1 MPMLTDELL
10 KKLDGISDGSV
21 KGYPVK
27 NLYRLMYTPELW
39 MVAYSNL
46 QSNKGAMTK
55 GVNED
60 TLDGFSKARVDGII
74 QKLREG
80 TYEPNP
86 VRRTSIP
93 KSNGNS
99 RPLGIPRGTDKLVQ
113 EVARI
118 ILERIYEPVF
128 SDFSH
133 GFRPKRSCHTVS
145 DCVKNTWN
153 GTKWICDVDITGFF
167 DNSTVVYC
175 HFWRQCDTLRPYPI
189 LWMQGQTAHATSHH
203 SARSHRD
210 RPCGHLS
217 RSL

>member
-1 MPMLTDELL
+1 MPMLTEELL

-21 KGYPVK
+21 KGYPVR

-46 QSNKGAMTK
+46 QSNKGAITK

-86 VRRTSIP
+86 VRRTYIP

-99 RPLGIPRGTDKLVQ
+99 RPLGIPSGTDKLVQ

-133 GFRPKRSCHTVS
+133 GFRPKRSCHTALSVIQ
-145 DCVKNTWN
+145 NTWN

-167 DNSTVVYC
+167 DYAC
-175 HFWRQCDTLRPYPI
+175 
-189 LWMQGQTAHATSHH
+189 
-203 SARSHRD
+203 
-210 RPCGHLS
+210 
-217 RSL
+217 

>member
-145 DCVKNTWN
+145 DCVKMLENRRWEN
-153 GTKWICDVDITGFF
+153 AGGKRGGQDGAGITCSLPAPPARERFNSRFGLSYGSFF
-167 DNSTVVYC
+167 
-175 HFWRQCDTLRPYPI
+175 
-189 LWMQGQTAHATSHH
+189 
-203 SARSHRD
+203 
-210 RPCGHLS
+210 
-217 RSL
+217 